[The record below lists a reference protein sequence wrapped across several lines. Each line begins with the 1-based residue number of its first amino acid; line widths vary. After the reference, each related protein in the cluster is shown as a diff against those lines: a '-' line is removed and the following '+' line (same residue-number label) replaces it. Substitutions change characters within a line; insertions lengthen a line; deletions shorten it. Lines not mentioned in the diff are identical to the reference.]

1 MDLASAGIAVD
12 LFDENERALARASAR
27 NEGKIHLGYVYA
39 GDRSLRTART
49 MVKGALAFAPL
60 LRRWLGARLDSIPVS
75 LPFRYAVHAGGQL
88 CADDVERHLAD
99 AHAIALEEG
108 AGMPPD
114 YFGGDWRVPP
124 ARLDDAQRRAAFD
137 DRVVVAAFQ
146 TQEIAIDP
154 EALAAL
160 VRDRLATCTPIR
172 SRFRTRVRAA
182 EPSSAGVVVDV
193 ETPEGRVR
201 ERYDHVVNAL
211 WHGRLAVDTTAG
223 LAPERRW
230 LYRVKHYARV
240 RAPALA
246 AVAPSTTIVLGPFGD
261 IVAYAN
267 GDFYLSWYPAG
278 MRGASSALS
287 PPAWPLTLDRPAS
300 ARMHDAIV
308 AGLAGVVPAAARL
321 GRDAV
326 EACDVAAG
334 IIFAWGETDIDDR
347 SSGLHARYAIGPRS
361 HGRYHSID
369 TGKLTMAPL
378 FANAVAD
385 RIRAA
390 G

>member
-60 LRRWLGARLDSIPVS
+60 LRRWLGAAVDTVPVS
-75 LPFRYAVHAGGQL
+75 MPFRYAVHAGGQL
-88 CADDVERHLAD
+88 CADDVERHLAH

-108 AGMPPD
+108 AEVPAD
-114 YFGGDWRVPP
+114 YFGHDWRVAP
-124 ARLDDAQRRAAFD
+124 ARLDDAERRAAFD
-137 DRVVVAAFQ
+137 DRAVVAAFQ
-146 TQEIAIDP
+146 TEEIAIDP

-160 VRDRLATCTPIR
+160 VRDRLATCGTIR
-172 SRFRTRVRAA
+172 CRFRTHVRAA
-182 EPSSAGVVVDV
+182 QPNSAGVLVDID
-193 ETPEGRVR
+193 TSEGRVR
-201 ERYDHVVNAL
+201 EHYDHVVNAL

-278 MRGASSALS
+278 MRGVSSALS
-287 PPAWPLTLDRPAS
+287 PPPWPLTLDAPGS

-308 AGLAGVVPAAARL
+308 AGLAGVVPAAGRL

-326 EACDVAAG
+326 DEYDVAAG
-334 IIFAWGETDIDDR
+334 IIFAWGDTDIDDR
-347 SSGLHARYAIGPRS
+347 ASGLHARYAIGPRS
-361 HGRYHSID
+361 QGRYHTID

-378 FANAVAD
+378 FANVVAD